1 MAKLA
6 LILYTSATADSLIAA
21 AQHYVYCQAN
31 GYTATLKDLKAIATG
46 DIDTYISTLT
56 AATYDKIMV
65 DCPCDGPVGTATIST
80 AQQYTLRALL
90 KLANQGTLSA
100 VITNPDTHTST
111 TLGLTGLTWTVNAL
125 TGAFIYIAAGT
136 GAGQIA
142 TIKSNTATVATIWGS
157 AFATTPDGS
166 TTAAYTITGMSL
178 YCCGTAHTTTAY
190 KAIASITELAWKA
203 VYPNNTIPLIGS
215 FLGGEPGYALYTST
229 STTLAAGTLTCST
242 ASADWTT
249 DCFKGMYCQIYS
261 ASTNSY
267 QYANIASNSTT
278 VLTLTLDDATHY
290 WSRHLT
296 PTGNAVFKI
305 VGTLSEVFNDLYIKY
320 YILTYLSDL
329 TSSTVLA
336 EYVDLMD
343 THLNLNTLSAKMSPI
358 QNVKKIQG
366 TIIPTGKRMFDV
378 LVAGVSA

>member
-1 MAKLA
+1 MAKSI
-6 LILYTSATADSLIAA
+6 LIAYTTATADSLLAA
-21 AQHYVYCQAN
+21 AQHYVYAKAA
-31 GYTATLKDLKAIATG
+31 GATVTLYDITG
-46 DIDTYISTLT
+46 VSTGNITTWAGTTLVDNTYDEIYLDCLCDTT
-56 AATYDKIMV
+56 AASATV
-65 DCPCDGPVGTATIST
+65 DC
-80 AQQYTLRALL
+80 AQQYLLRAKL
-90 KLANQGTLSA
+90 KTGNQGTLSA
-100 VITNPDTHTST
+100 LHTNADTFSSNTI
-111 TLGLTGLTWTVNAL
+111 GLTGLGWVVDAYKNAWVM
-125 TGAFIYIAAGT
+125 IYSGT
-136 GAGQIA
+136 GAEQIA
-142 TIKSNTATVATIWGS
+142 TVASNTATVATIWGTFS
-157 AFATTPDGS
+157 TTPDATS
-166 TTAAYTITGMSL
+166 DFYTITGMKL
-178 YCCGTAHTTTAY
+178 FMCGVAHTTTAY
-190 KAIASITELAWKA
+190 KSIKSITELAWAA
-203 VYPNNTIPLIGS
+203 VYPSNTVPLIGS

-267 QYANIASNSTT
+267 QYAKIASNSTT